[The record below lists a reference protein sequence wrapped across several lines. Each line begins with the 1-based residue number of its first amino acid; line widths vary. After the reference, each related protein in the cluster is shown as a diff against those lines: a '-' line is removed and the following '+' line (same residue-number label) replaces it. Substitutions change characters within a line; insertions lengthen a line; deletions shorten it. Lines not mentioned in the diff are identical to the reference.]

1 MISIRRLT
9 RTRAFQYLAGFL
21 AAKYLRLVWLTNRFT
36 IDPPDAVSRIDPEL
50 PVIVTF
56 WHGQHF
62 AIPFLRY
69 KPYWRRQDK
78 SRRDDGDNEPLK
90 AKVLVSRHRDGEI
103 NAIAAELLGVGT
115 VRGSGDH
122 GGQFQRKGGVTAFK
136 VMADTLADGFNMAL
150 TADVPKVSRK
160 AGAGIILLGRVT
172 GRPIVPVA
180 VATSRCIRLDNWDR
194 TTINLPFGRG
204 IVVMGETVRVP
215 AEADSATMESLRQQL
230 EERLD
235 AVNRRAYALL
245 GRDDG
250 TGNA

>member
-9 RTRAFQYLAGFL
+9 RSRAFQQLAGYL
-21 AAKYLRLVWLTNRFT
+21 AAKYLRLVWLTNRFAL
-36 IDPPDAVSRIDPEL
+36 DPPDALSRIDPEL

-69 KPYWRRQDK
+69 KGYWRRQDK
-78 SRRDDGDNEPLK
+78 SFRDDGGDDVLH

-103 NAIAAELLGVGT
+103 NAIAAEKLGVGT

-122 GGQFQRKGGVTAFK
+122 GGDFQRKGGVSAFK
-136 VMADTLADGFNMAL
+136 EMADVLDEGFNMAL

-160 AGAGIILLGRVT
+160 AGPGIILLGRVT

-204 IVVMGETVRVP
+204 VVVMGEPVRVP
-215 AEADSATMESLRQQL
+215 AEADDAMMETLRRQL
-230 EERLD
+230 EERLE
-235 AVNRRAYALL
+235 AANIRAYALL

-250 TGNA
+250 SRDG